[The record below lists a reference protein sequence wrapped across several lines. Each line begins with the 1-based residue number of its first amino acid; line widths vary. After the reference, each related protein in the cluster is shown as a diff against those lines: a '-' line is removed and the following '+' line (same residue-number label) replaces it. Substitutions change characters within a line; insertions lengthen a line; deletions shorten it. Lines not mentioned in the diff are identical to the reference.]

1 MHDDSIHKDP
11 VHKASIH
18 ENASHEPSEQ
28 DETLPEAMHDSVLE
42 EASLA
47 DMSLE
52 TLAVR
57 AGHDRTAEQEH
68 SEPIFPTSSF
78 VYSSAAEAAR
88 KFSGEE
94 AGNVYSRFTNPTVR
108 TFEQRLAAMEGGERC
123 VATSSG
129 MSAILATAMAL
140 LNAGDEI
147 VASRSLFGSTVS
159 LFDKYLGKFGIV
171 TRYVEL
177 SDLDA
182 WEAAITPATRMLF
195 AETPSNPLSEV
206 ADVPALATLA
216 RQQGVLLA
224 IDNCFLTPAL
234 QQPLAL
240 GADLI
245 IHSATKYLDGQGRA
259 VGGAVVGSHA
269 LMEEVFGVVR
279 TCGPC
284 MSPFNAWVF
293 TKGLETLSLRMKAH
307 CEQALSLARWLQQHP
322 AVSRVYYSGLEDHPQ
337 HALARRQQ
345 KGYGAVLGFE
355 VINGQQGAWQVIDAT
370 RMLSIT
376 GNLGDVKTTITH
388 PATTTHGRL
397 SEAQRESA
405 GITPGLVRVAVGLE
419 HLDDIR
425 RDLARGLDALAG

>member
-1 MHDDSIHKDP
+1 MHD
-11 VHKASIH
+11 
-18 ENASHEPSEQ
+18 
-28 DETLPEAMHDSVLE
+28 E
-42 EASLA
+42 ELA
-47 DMSLE
+47 WSRE
-52 TLAVR
+52 TLALR

-68 SEPIFPTSSF
+68 AEPIFPTSSF

-94 AGNVYSRFTNPTVR
+94 PGNVYSRFTNPTVR
-108 TFEQRLAAMEGGERC
+108 TFERRLAALEGGERC

-129 MSAILATAMAL
+129 MAAILSTALAL
-140 LNAGDEI
+140 LSAGDEI

-159 LFDKYLGKFGIV
+159 LFDKYLGKFGIT

-177 SDLDA
+177 SDLA
-182 WEAAITPATRMLF
+182 SWEAAITPSTKLMF
-195 AETPSNPLSEV
+195 AETPSNPLSEI
-206 ADVPALATLA
+206 ADIPELAALAKRHDA
-216 RQQGVLLA
+216 LLA

-240 GADLI
+240 GADLV

-259 VGGAVVGSHA
+259 VGGAVVGSDA
-269 LMEEVFGVVR
+269 LLEEVFGVVR

-307 CEQALSLARWLQQHP
+307 CEQALTLARWLEQHP
-322 AVSRVYYSGLEDHPQ
+322 AVSRVHYSGLETHPQ
-337 HALARRQQ
+337 HDLAKRQQ
-345 KGYGAVLGFE
+345 SGFGAVLGFE

-370 RMLSIT
+370 RLLSIT

-397 SEAQRESA
+397 SEAQREAA
-405 GITPGLVRVAVGLE
+405 GITAGLIRIAVGLE
-419 HLDDIR
+419 SQADIQH
-425 RDLARGLDALAG
+425 DLARGLDALAR